1 MLRKNSG
8 KLITVFLD
16 SYLRSE
22 FRQTKCINC
31 QKSVL
36 NILNGFL
43 WVEFEIIYWAKIG
56 SFTSSEKIRWII
68 FCSFSARM
76 RWSNTFT
83 DFTARV
89 SRTRAKFFGP
99 RKTDLSIKQ
108 RKARKRGQVSCGIQR
123 ISYLLFPRARF
134 WRYFRSESKK
144 RKNRLC
150 YPTRKSVENFRI
162 FSKKL
167 FGF

>member
-1 MLRKNSG
+1 MLRKKFWQINNSLPWLLLALRIQPNQMH
-8 KLITVFLD
+8 KLPKID
-16 SYLRSE
+16 
-22 FRQTKCINC
+22 
-31 QKSVL
+31 L

-43 WVEFEIIYWAKIG
+43 WVEFEIIYWARIG
-56 SFTSSEKIRWII
+56 SFSSSAKIRWII
-68 FCSFSARM
+68 FCCFSARM

-123 ISYLLFPRARF
+123 ISYLLFPRAWF

-144 RKNRLC
+144 TKNRLC
-150 YPTRKSVENFRI
+150 YPTRQSVENFRI
-162 FSKKL
+162 FSEKL